1 MYRPKHGSPELEV
14 KLVADTLL
22 IVSEIA
28 NTRALYMIANSVNR
42 PKFRESIMERQHY
55 ITIIEYLIPPKK
67 QLLQYKNRNG
77 SVIRNMEAEAQAN
90 VNLAACI
97 CLTTLTNQL
106 DDTNRVR
113 LVANNIIPNLLL
125 CYAMSTRED
134 VKNAALGCLN
144 MYGVSVGHRI
154 PNYPDN
160 STKADTFFDDPPP
173 EPRKKRRAAY
183 SP

>member
-1 MYRPKHGSPELEV
+1 M
-14 KLVADTLL
+14 ADTLL

-42 PKFRESIMERQHY
+42 PKFRDTIMERQHY

-67 QLLQYKNRNG
+67 QLFQYKNRNG
-77 SVIRNMEAEAQAN
+77 LVIRNMDAEAQAN

-97 CLTTLTNQL
+97 CLTTLTNKL
-106 DDTNRVR
+106 DDQNRLN

-144 MYGVSVGHRI
+144 MYGVSVGHRN
-154 PNYPDN
+154 PNFDDL
-160 STKADTFFDDPPP
+160 STKADTYFDDPKP
-173 EPRKKRRAAY
+173 EPRSKRRAAH